1 MAKGLGFAIRS
12 QKEVAKIL
20 HARGVL
26 ESDDPKAVQWIEKNA
41 FGKIRALWPELEA
54 EIQPDGIAQLGGIQE
69 VWPGAAP

>member
-41 FGKIRALWPELEA
+41 FGKIRALWPELAA
-54 EIQPDGIAQLGGIQE
+54 EISHDGIARLGGIKTIY
-69 VWPGAAP
+69 PGA

>member
-1 MAKGLGFAIRS
+1 MAKGLGYAVRS

-26 ESDDPKAVQWIEKNA
+26 ESDDPKTVQWIEKNA

-69 VWPGAAP
+69 VWPGGTP